1 MLERPIDEYLSCP
14 FPKVNVIIDTCIMII
29 DMELGKNYILVEFE
43 SMSLTWILYIDIT
56 ILNNAIQC
64 IESYG
69 CRHKRYECIRIPLA
83 VLSYCK
89 PEPTSVSQ
97 MGCAILF

>member
-1 MLERPIDEYLSCP
+1 
-14 FPKVNVIIDTCIMII
+14 MII
-29 DMELGKNYILVEFE
+29 DMELGNNYILVEIE
-43 SMSLTWILYIDIT
+43 SMSLTLILY
-56 ILNNAIQC
+56 

-69 CRHKRYECIRIPLA
+69 CKHKRYECIRIPLA